1 MKLNSFRVVP
11 ALPERLAGLREI
23 AYNLRWSWDDD
34 LRTVFSRLD
43 RDLWDRTYQNPVL
56 LLGSVS
62 QERLEALSRDDSY
75 LALYD
80 RALERLRAY
89 LNEPTAWDR
98 RWPDRPLVAY
108 FSAEYGIAECLP
120 VLPECCLISLDHDLN
135 PMPRVSQDPGT
146 GLEVAELLARQQS
159 VCPVILHT
167 SNAER
172 RWSMHNEFRF
182 GHWSVEI
189 VPPIGDDWIPGS
201 WLSRARALIG
211 V

>member
-1 MKLNSFRVVP
+1 MILEDND
-11 ALPERLAGLREI
+11 ERIRAFESAVASLGL
-23 AYNLRWSWDDD
+23 Y
-34 LRTVFSRLD
+34 F
-43 RDLWDRTYQNPVL
+43 
-56 LLGSVS
+56 
-62 QERLEALSRDDSY
+62 
-75 LALYD
+75 
-80 RALERLRAY
+80 RLRLWRDA
-89 LNEPTAWDR
+89 PTM
-98 RWPDRPLVAY
+98 
-108 FSAEYGIAECLP
+108 IAECLP

-135 PMPRVSQDPGT
+135 LMPGVTQDPGT
-146 GLEVAELLARQQS
+146 GLEVAELLARQHP

-189 VPPIGDDWIPGS
+189 VPPIGDDWIPGP

>member
-1 MKLNSFRVVP
+1 MILQDND
-11 ALPERLAGLREI
+11 ERIRAFES
-23 AYNLRWSWDDD
+23 AVAS
-34 LRTVFSRLD
+34 
-43 RDLWDRTYQNPVL
+43 
-56 LLGSVS
+56 LGS
-62 QERLEALSRDDSY
+62 DF
-75 LALYD
+75 
-80 RALERLRAY
+80 RLRLWRDA
-89 LNEPTAWDR
+89 PTM
-98 RWPDRPLVAY
+98 
-108 FSAEYGIAECLP
+108 IAECLP

-135 PMPRVSQDPGT
+135 PMRGVTQDPGT
-146 GLEVAELLARQQS
+146 GLEVAALLARQQP

-201 WLSRARALIG
+201 WLSRARALTG